1 MKQSRN
7 AFAWAGMMA
16 LVGLFLLSGC
26 GGGGGN
32 KTGQAEEHFK
42 LGAQYFADKQ
52 MEDAL
57 RELKKA
63 LELNPEHTHARYYL
77 GSLYHTAKAYSW
89 ALKEYKEL
97 LRIDPNY
104 PRIHTGFANLYYERG
119 LMAWSRAVKRDQM
132 AYWLPDT
139 TRELPF
145 KDKDG
150 LFELVQ
156 EYHNKIEVDSADA
169 ETYSKLSQAYF
180 ILAGE
185 EYEIAVKADPKDTTA
200 QLYLGMTYSE
210 QGYPYKAWSQHEVLK
225 EFDPSAAELLR
236 TILEQ
241 KEKEESDMKQAKKQ
255 GS

>member
-7 AFAWAGMMA
+7 TLACTGMMLLA
-16 LVGLFLLSGC
+16 SLFLLSGC
-26 GGGGGN
+26 GGGGGD
-32 KTGQAEEHFK
+32 KTEQAEEHFR

-52 MEDAL
+52 LDDAL

-63 LELNPEHTHARYYL
+63 LELNPQHTHARYHL
-77 GSLYHTAKAYSW
+77 GSLYHTAKAYSL

-104 PRIHTGFANLYYERG
+104 PRVHTGFANLYYERG
-119 LMAWSRAVKRDQM
+119 LMAWSRAVKRDQV

-139 TRELPF
+139 TRQLPF
-145 KDKDG
+145 EDKTG
-150 LFELVQ
+150 LVALVQ
-156 EYHNKIEVDSADA
+156 EYHNKIEVDSAEA

-180 ILAGE
+180 ILAGD
-185 EYEIAVKADPKDTTA
+185 EYEMAVKANPKDTTA

-210 QGYPYKAWSQHEVLK
+210 QGYPYKAWARYEVIK
-225 EFDPSAAELLR
+225 EFDPSAAELLN
-236 TILEQ
+236 TILKQ
-241 KEKEESDMKQAKKQ
+241 KEREEADIEKARKQ